1 MRRTPLIAVAVVT
14 TLLVYVIARG
24 LPGAARIWTT
34 ILVAVLPPLSVA
46 QARALAHIELPSRM
60 ALYIQTM
67 VSLWLLAAATAAVGF
82 VSDIGPR
89 ELGLLA
95 IPLAPT
101 LVWTGALTPG
111 GIGLMLIAHRLGV
124 RESPTLARLLP
135 RTSAERLAFLGV
147 SVTAGVCEELV
158 FRGFLVP
165 AITVAVGAPVV
176 AAVIAA
182 AVFGLLHAY
191 QGFSGALRAALLGAM
206 LSVVLLA
213 TGSIVPAIL
222 AHTMIDVVGGYWIG
236 PRLVRRNGA

>member
-95 IPLAPT
+95 IPL
-101 LVWTGALTPG
+101 
-111 GIGLMLIAHRLGV
+111 
-124 RESPTLARLLP
+124 
-135 RTSAERLAFLGV
+135 
-147 SVTAGVCEELV
+147 
-158 FRGFLVP
+158 
-165 AITVAVGAPVV
+165 
-176 AAVIAA
+176 
-182 AVFGLLHAY
+182 
-191 QGFSGALRAALLGAM
+191 
-206 LSVVLLA
+206 
-213 TGSIVPAIL
+213 
-222 AHTMIDVVGGYWIG
+222 
-236 PRLVRRNGA
+236 